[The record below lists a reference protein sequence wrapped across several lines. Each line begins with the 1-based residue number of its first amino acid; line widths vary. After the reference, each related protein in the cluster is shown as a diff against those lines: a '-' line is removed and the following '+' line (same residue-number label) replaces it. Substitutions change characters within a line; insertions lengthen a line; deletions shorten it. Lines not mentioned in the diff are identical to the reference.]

1 MRAVG
6 AYDVYGIDLD
16 AHLYKKNVYKLALD
30 LIKKKDSACLIDIE
44 RLHAEP
50 ENTELEEDEV
60 FCLYCE
66 EYENSVYL
74 WRELEGLLTDVIN
87 EIEFNNETVFRCQ
100 YNCVYVEPDIPKN
113 EEAKA
118 LYPTQEQIAK
128 ILQEYF
134 GTLLDYPID
143 VKWLTMYDD

>member
-16 AHLYKKNVYKLALD
+16 SHLYKKNVYKLALD

-44 RLHAEP
+44 RLHAES